1 MYTYMYMQLLS
12 HGSGKKNTKLV
23 HAKLRLFLIAK
34 LSTQVIVRYDY
45 MYSVHLHCV
54 IVNVH
59 VIGIV

>member
-12 HGSGKKNTKLV
+12 HGSGKNTKLV
-23 HAKLRLFLIAK
+23 HAKPRVFLIAK
-34 LSTQVIVRYDY
+34 LSTQVTVRYDY
-45 MYSVHLHCV
+45 MYNVHLHCV